1 MANTVQIRS
10 DRGIHSVDKRWI
22 RRMALAIL
30 KHLQAENA
38 ELSVY
43 LCSTETIHGLNRDW
57 RGKDRPTDVLSF
69 PQDCVDGP
77 IAGPL
82 GDIVLSPDVAVAQ
95 ADREGV
101 TYESELLRL
110 LIHGVL
116 HLVGYDHETGR
127 PEALRM
133 RAQEKRILGIMEAK
147 RAGVVTKTGKI

>member
-10 DRGIHSVDKRWI
+10 DKGIHPVDKRLV
-22 RRMALAIL
+22 RRLALAIL
-30 KHLQAENA
+30 KHLQAEDA

-69 PQDCVDGP
+69 PQDCLDGP
-77 IAGPL
+77 ISGPL
-82 GDIVLSPDVAVAQ
+82 GDIVLSTDVAVAQ
-95 ADREGV
+95 AAREGV

-110 LIHGVL
+110 LVHGAL

-127 PEALRM
+127 PEAVRM
-133 RAQEKRILGIMEAK
+133 RTEEKRILGMMEAE
-147 RAGVVTKTGKI
+147 RAGIVTKTGKN